1 MNRSY
6 ALLALRLVVAAIF
19 LWHGYP
25 KISSPDGAIA
35 FFSGL
40 GIPGWLGPT
49 VGWVEVL
56 AGATLASGFMHRWAV
71 APLLVIILGALILVQ
86 IPNGIQSGLERDV
99 LITAS
104 LVLLMMES
112 RLGFSVTGRS
122 KSE

>member
-1 MNRSY
+1 MNRNH

-19 LWHGYP
+19 VWHGYP
-25 KISSPDGAIA
+25 KILSPDGSIA

-40 GIPGWLGPT
+40 GIPGWLSPI

-71 APLLVIILGALILVQ
+71 APLLVIILGALVLVQ
-86 IPNGIQSGLERDV
+86 IPNGMQSGLERDV
-99 LITAS
+99 LITVS

-112 RLGFSVTGRS
+112 RLAYSVGGRP